1 MKKTM
6 ILTLLL
12 VMGLVLCQQGVLAD
26 DPPVGDDDAE
36 CFGNA
41 GISYMSGTIVD
52 LTDEPEPEGDE
63 NDAE

>member
-1 MKKTM
+1 MKKTL

-12 VMGLVLCQQGVLAD
+12 VMGFVLCQQGVLAD

-41 GISYMSGTIVD
+41 QMSCMSGTIVD
-52 LTDEPEPEGDE
+52 LTDEPEGDE
-63 NDAE
+63 DDAE